1 MVADVS
7 AEATT
12 TDRAGAKDVA
22 SLDSEAADA
31 EVAPKPVAEDEADAA
46 AQSDKMSGESD
57 AGQAIARAGEVGDDG
72 SSVRIHTAS
81 FRSEKGA
88 ERDWQK
94 L

>member
-22 SLDSEAADA
+22 SLDSEAADS

-46 AQSDKMSGESD
+46 AQSDKMSG
-57 AGQAIARAGEVGDDG
+57 
-72 SSVRIHTAS
+72 
-81 FRSEKGA
+81 
-88 ERDWQK
+88 
-94 L
+94 

>member
-46 AQSDKMSGESD
+46 AQSDKMSG
-57 AGQAIARAGEVGDDG
+57 
-72 SSVRIHTAS
+72 
-81 FRSEKGA
+81 
-88 ERDWQK
+88 
-94 L
+94 